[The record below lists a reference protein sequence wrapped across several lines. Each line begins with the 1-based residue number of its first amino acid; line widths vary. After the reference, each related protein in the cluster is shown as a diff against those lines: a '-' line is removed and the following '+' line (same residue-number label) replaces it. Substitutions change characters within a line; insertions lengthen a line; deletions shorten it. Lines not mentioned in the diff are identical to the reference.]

1 LFGEF
6 VTNPVTSLHISPF
19 ENTSSQLKYKLKGLT
34 ISTAHAAVV
43 KNAPVR
49 YIREITGISMYLCV
63 TKDNRR
69 NNSVLEIEMKIDL
82 GLIFQG
88 TAQKNRFDTRQKRTY
103 HDMTSGAAPCC

>member
-1 LFGEF
+1 MICKFEVLEYCTVPTQENSLFGDF
-6 VTNPVTSLHISPF
+6 LTNLVTSLHISPF

-63 TKDNRR
+63 AKT
-69 NNSVLEIEMKIDL
+69 I
-82 GLIFQG
+82 
-88 TAQKNRFDTRQKRTY
+88 
-103 HDMTSGAAPCC
+103 